1 MSQPITPESVS
12 AYGAMIA
19 GTYRRECPLCAT
31 NGPVHD
37 FTRTCCRV
45 RYLLALPSRDAR
57 RCTLARWRQE
67 HGAAAADETETA
79 LSAAWQQRKHAARH
93 QPSTLAADQRQTN
106 TEVAPSHDRRATGE
120 I

>member
-1 MSQPITPESVS
+1 MT
-12 AYGAMIA
+12 A
-19 GTYRRECPLCAT
+19 CPLCAT

-93 QPSTLAADQRQTN
+93 QPSTLTADQRPTN

>member
-1 MSQPITPESVS
+1 MT
-12 AYGAMIA
+12 A
-19 GTYRRECPLCAT
+19 CPLCAT

-106 TEVAPSHDRRATGE
+106 TEVAHSHDRRATGE

>member
-1 MSQPITPESVS
+1 MT
-12 AYGAMIA
+12 A
-19 GTYRRECPLCAT
+19 CPLCAT

-45 RYLLALPSRDAR
+45 RYLLALPGLDAR

>member
-1 MSQPITPESVS
+1 MT
-12 AYGAMIA
+12 A
-19 GTYRRECPLCAT
+19 CPLCAT

-57 RCTLARWRQE
+57 RCTLAFWRHE

-79 LSAAWQQRKHAARH
+79 LAAAWQQRKHAARH
-93 QPSTLAADQRQTN
+93 QPSTLTADQRPTN